1 MCFGGQQPQIEY
13 EQPDTSAQ
21 DAALAQYQ
29 QQMRDQQAQLTG
41 QLQDQIAA
49 SNQRIEELQLK
60 LQQEQEALAAD
71 LASQF
76 DGAYN
81 TTTESK
87 PAEGAQTTKKIEPE
101 KDKSKNTLKINTAGV
116 ANTTGTGLNLG
127 V

>member
-1 MCFGGQQPQIEY
+1 MCFGGQQPRVEY
-13 EQPDTSAQ
+13 EQPDTSGQ
-21 DAALAQYQ
+21 DAALLQYQ

-41 QLQDQIAA
+41 QLNNQIAA
-49 SNQRIEELQLK
+49 SNKRIEDLQLQ

-76 DGAYN
+76 EGAYN
-81 TTTESK
+81 TTSETK
-87 PAEGAQTTKKIEPE
+87 AAEGAQTTKKIEPE